1 MREPCYGP
9 PEPLALRPEAER
21 AAICQALAD
30 KSAEDTHQL
39 LAGAGA
45 GALDLFGGY
54 PVRRSAAGE
63 WEESPTV
70 VFAEP
75 ASQPVSSHCSAT
87 NARRS
92 QARAP
97 SQASVQ
103 ISRRERA
110 RRLLNSLE
118 VTVQA
123 EPELSEVASPAPEP
137 EFGTLTGWRNSR
149 RANFY
154 GDPRTAAGRRKQTRN
169 GGR

>member
-1 MREPCYGP
+1 MNTSSKIENYYGL
-9 PEPLALRPEAER
+9 E
-21 AAICQALAD
+21 
-30 KSAEDTHQL
+30 
-39 LAGAGA
+39 
-45 GALDLFGGY
+45 
-54 PVRRSAAGE
+54 RRSWTNAPANDRGCLTQTQAGRRPSHLF
-63 WEESPTV
+63 WSIMDQNRDLGGGPV

-137 EFGTLTGWRNSR
+137 EFGTLTGWGESR
-149 RANFY
+149 RANSNGY
-154 GDPRTAAGRRKQTRN
+154 PRTAAGRRKQSRK
-169 GGR
+169 GGQ